1 MSLRTKFFAL
11 TYDRQMAKTE
21 KAGLRAFRERLLAG
35 ASGDVLEIGGGT
47 GANLP
52 CYGPDVGS
60 LTLTEPQP
68 PMLRRLERAVRTHR
82 PDARVLRAPAEDLP
96 FDDHSF
102 DVAVSTLVLCGVDD
116 QPRALRELCRVL
128 RPGGRLLFI
137 EHLRSEDPALAL
149 LQDRMNWLNRLVVC
163 CDCNR
168 PTLNSVRQAG
178 FTVDQ
183 LQHTALPEVPKF
195 VAPAILGSA
204 TIPAAAPSGSTPPA
218 GTAASS
224 PDDQR
229 PGRAHPVIPRRV
241 RFLSCTRH
249 VPGCGGERQAA
260 TEPTRRRSRGESLRA
275 GGRGRPPGCRPR
287 VASGNSFVIIT
298 GSDLAELAACESE
311 DDLLGDCHD
320 QESWHRDGR
329 VPAGRQERYRR
340 NGLLAAERTA
350 ISSVRPLV
358 LAAMARNPRDVPGT
372 SAPGWAGAVWRLRPA
387 RLTVT
392 SVGARSGSGPCVEHD
407 CFLLTLCNSSNTY
420 SSSLTGC

>member
-82 PDARVLRAPAEDLP
+82 PDARILRAPAEDLP
-96 FDDHSF
+96 FDEHSF

-116 QPRALRELCRVL
+116 QPRALRELYRVL

-137 EHLRSEDPALAL
+137 EHLRSEDPALAR

-168 PTLNSVRQAG
+168 PTLDSVRQAG

-183 LQHTALPEVPKF
+183 LQHTALPKVPKF

-204 TIPAAAPSGSTPPA
+204 TIPAAAPSGYSPPA
-218 GTAASS
+218 GSAS
-224 PDDQR
+224 Q
-229 PGRAHPVIPRRV
+229 
-241 RFLSCTRH
+241 
-249 VPGCGGERQAA
+249 
-260 TEPTRRRSRGESLRA
+260 
-275 GGRGRPPGCRPR
+275 
-287 VASGNSFVIIT
+287 
-298 GSDLAELAACESE
+298 
-311 DDLLGDCHD
+311 
-320 QESWHRDGR
+320 
-329 VPAGRQERYRR
+329 
-340 NGLLAAERTA
+340 
-350 ISSVRPLV
+350 
-358 LAAMARNPRDVPGT
+358 
-372 SAPGWAGAVWRLRPA
+372 
-387 RLTVT
+387 
-392 SVGARSGSGPCVEHD
+392 
-407 CFLLTLCNSSNTY
+407 
-420 SSSLTGC
+420 LTG